1 MYQPSHQTVRLSAG
15 RHPSPQ
21 SGACVME
28 LASMLAGEPFTDH
41 PRAVC
46 PVIATVLRAYN
57 DALDDDRRQ
66 DLYRYA
72 AASVGTRSADRS
84 ARERRFELCRE
95 FFGLDVPR
103 WRLPFSRLPMRALA
117 LAALRQGATATDASH
132 KATLEFVDRLIAVS
146 RADAAEPSL
155 VPVAN
160 ERSAPVA

>member
-1 MYQPSHQTVRLSAG
+1 MYQPSHQTVRLSPG

-57 DALDDDRRQ
+57 DSVDDRRRQ

-72 AASVGTRSADRS
+72 AASVGTRTSDRG
-84 ARERRFELCRE
+84 ARLRRFELCRE
-95 FFGLDVPR
+95 FFGLDLPR

-132 KATLEFVDRLIAVS
+132 RATLALI
-146 RADAAEPSL
+146 DSL
-155 VPVAN
+155 VGVDGPDQAGVSEQAV
-160 ERSAPVA
+160 ELVG

>member
-15 RHPSPQ
+15 RHPSPH

-57 DALDDDRRQ
+57 DALDDNRRQ
-66 DLYRYA
+66 DLYRFA
-72 AASVGTRSADRS
+72 SASVGTRGDREL
-84 ARERRFELCRE
+84 RERRFELCRE

-103 WRLPFSRLPMRALA
+103 WRLPFSRLPMRSLA
-117 LAALRQGATATDASH
+117 LASLRQGATATVASH
-132 KATLEFVDRLIAVS
+132 SATLEFVDRLIQ
-146 RADAAEPSL
+146 L
-155 VPVAN
+155 
-160 ERSAPVA
+160 SAPEPAAVPAGEQVPA